1 MYPQVLSGA
10 GIKRRL
16 GVSNNTASLLKRRL
30 QLFLSDLMPL
40 IKRVMAE
47 DIGAAFEKDLPDDPE
62 EDMTPHVAGK
72 PVVNMDTVALFSA
85 SQRANGGRKRHK
97 HTGQTASI
105 YLTDAVAKEKGKY
118 QMYART
124 HDCDKTGGGRPR
136 LRAGP
141 DTAVALPSYG
151 LSARPGSRLY
161 R

>member
-1 MYPQVLSGA
+1 MEVHGRENAIRCPKCHFQGSRTSYTPLHHFKLPLWTFGYILCEAINMYPQVLSGA

-72 PVVNMDTVALFSA
+72 P
-85 SQRANGGRKRHK
+85 
-97 HTGQTASI
+97 
-105 YLTDAVAKEKGKY
+105 
-118 QMYART
+118 
-124 HDCDKTGGGRPR
+124 
-136 LRAGP
+136 
-141 DTAVALPSYG
+141 
-151 LSARPGSRLY
+151 
-161 R
+161 